1 LQGLFG
7 LLLFKVSQRGKG
19 VLNQRLATLAAH
31 GGKQGSAAASL
42 MCQAT
47 ITFYV
52 GSPLLE

>member
-31 GGKQGSAAASL
+31 GGSKGVLQ
-42 MCQAT
+42 
-47 ITFYV
+47 
-52 GSPLLE
+52 PR